1 MPMDGNGMFAA
12 IPAEDV
18 SGPQSRLSVLF
29 GARKFRHLG
38 SVKNIS
44 SNGLVVCS
52 HNVFRPGALVQ
63 LQMKHPAEADQFWN
77 LRGRVRWSD
86 YLPAG
91 SRREGLFEMGIEFV
105 DLPLEDRVRLGELE
119 RDILGQRRE
128 PRFSKSFRVSVNG
141 AHEDGEFLTANV
153 SRHGMFITASRNPEE
168 RDEVD
173 LHILNIDIMEIIR
186 ARAKVIGRISV
197 EEAVAMGSRAGLNVQ
212 FTDFFPGDE
221 QIFQDYIASL
231 EKHYNLE

>member
-1 MPMDGNGMFAA
+1 MPTDGNGLFAA
-12 IPAEDV
+12 SPTEDF
-18 SGPQSRLSVLF
+18 SGSSSHLPVLF

-38 SVKNIS
+38 SVRNIS

-52 HNVFRPGALVQ
+52 HNVFRAGALVQ
-63 LQMKHPAEADQFWN
+63 VQLKHPAEPERAWN
-77 LRGRVRWSD
+77 LQGRVRWSD

-91 SRREGLFEMGIEFV
+91 SRREGVFEMGIEFLE
-105 DLPLEDRVRLGELE
+105 LPLEDRVRLGELE
-119 RDILGQRRE
+119 RDILGKRRE

-153 SRHGMFITASRNPEE
+153 SRHGMFIATSMVPDDHE
-168 RDEVD
+168 EVD

-197 EEAVAMGSRAGLNVQ
+197 EEAIAMGARAGFNVQ

>member
-1 MPMDGNGMFAA
+1 MFAA
-12 IPAEDV
+12 SPTEDV
-18 SGPQSRLSVLF
+18 SGSSSRLSVLF

-52 HNVFRPGALVQ
+52 HNVFRPGAVVQ
-63 LQMKHPAEADQFWN
+63 VQIKNAEEPDQLWS

-91 SRREGLFEMGIEFV
+91 SRREGIFEMGIEFV
-105 DLPLEDRVRLGELE
+105 DLPLADRVRLGDLE
-119 RDILGQRRE
+119 RDILGKRRE

-141 AHEDGEFLTANV
+141 AHEDGEFLTANL
-153 SRHGMFITASRNPEE
+153 SRHGMFITTSRIP
-168 RDEVD
+168 DDQADVD

-197 EEAVAMGSRAGLNVQ
+197 EEAVAMGSHAGFNVQ

>member
-1 MPMDGNGMFAA
+1 MFAA
-12 IPAEDV
+12 SPTEDA
-18 SGPQSRLSVLF
+18 SAAPSHLSVLF
-29 GARKFRHLG
+29 GARKFRHIG
-38 SVKNIS
+38 AVKNIS
-44 SNGLVVCS
+44 SNGLVVCA
-52 HNVFRPGALVQ
+52 HNVFRPGAVVQ
-63 LQMKHPAEADQFWN
+63 IQLKNPEESGDLWN

-91 SRREGLFEMGIEFV
+91 PRREGVFEMGIEFV
-105 DLPLEDRVRLGELE
+105 DLPLEDRVRLGDLE
-119 RDILGQRRE
+119 RDILGKRRE
-128 PRFSKSFRVSVNG
+128 PRFSKSFRVSVDG
-141 AHEDGEFLTANV
+141 AHEDGEFLTANL
-153 SRHGMFITASRNPEE
+153 SRHGMFISASKIPQD

-197 EEAVAMGSRAGLNVQ
+197 EEAVAMGTRAGFNVQ

-221 QIFQDYIASL
+221 QIFFDYIASL